1 MLASTHLLFCR
12 LNFFQSEMEAL
23 KAAAVPDGEEQMSSA
38 QVVAK
43 VLTEDSSMSNTFLK
57 NTGLQSGC
65 SSKSASSTE
74 RDLRE
79 QLEADRW
86 AKAALEE
93 QLATL
98 KKKSE
103 VTEENLAKAQRQ
115 LDETTKIAE
124 ETQRCLEQTEK
135 TAQENNIIL
144 HRFLSFNGNSS

>member
-1 MLASTHLLFCR
+1 
-12 LNFFQSEMEAL
+12 MEAL
-23 KAAAVPDGEEQMSSA
+23 KAAVVPDGEEQMSSA

-43 VLTEDSSMSNTFLK
+43 VLTEDSSKSNTFLK
-57 NTGLQSGC
+57 NA
-65 SSKSASSTE
+65 ASSTE

-79 QLEADRW
+79 QLEAERR

-115 LDETTKIAE
+115 LDETTKTAE
-124 ETQRCLEQTEK
+124 ETQRRLEQTEK

-144 HRFLSFNGNSS
+144 RRFLRFNGNSS

>member
-1 MLASTHLLFCR
+1 
-12 LNFFQSEMEAL
+12 MEAL
-23 KAAAVPDGEEQMSSA
+23 KVVVVPDGEEQMSSA

-43 VLTEDSSMSNTFLK
+43 MLTEDSSMSNTFLK
-57 NTGLQSGC
+57 NAGLQSGC

-79 QLEADRW
+79 QLEAERR

-103 VTEENLAKAQRQ
+103 VTEENLAKAQR
-115 LDETTKIAE
+115 
-124 ETQRCLEQTEK
+124 
-135 TAQENNIIL
+135 
-144 HRFLSFNGNSS
+144 

>member
-23 KAAAVPDGEEQMSSA
+23 KAAAVPDGEEPMSSA

-43 VLTEDSSMSNTFLK
+43 VLTEDSSMSNTFL
-57 NTGLQSGC
+57 NNAGLQSGC

-79 QLEADRW
+79 QHEAERR

-103 VTEENLAKAQRQ
+103 VTEENLAKAQR
-115 LDETTKIAE
+115 
-124 ETQRCLEQTEK
+124 
-135 TAQENNIIL
+135 
-144 HRFLSFNGNSS
+144 

>member
-43 VLTEDSSMSNTFLK
+43 VLTEDSSMSNTFMK
-57 NTGLQSGC
+57 NASLQSGC

-79 QLEADRW
+79 QLEAERW

-115 LDETTKIAE
+115 LDETSKTAE
-124 ETQRCLEQTEK
+124 ETQRRLEQTEK

-144 HRFLSFNGNSS
+144 RHFLSFNGNSS

>member
-1 MLASTHLLFCR
+1 MLASTHLIFCH
-12 LNFFQSEMEAL
+12 LNFFQSEVESL

-38 QVVAK
+38 QVAAK
-43 VLTEDSSMSNTFLK
+43 VLTKDSSMSNTFLK
-57 NTGLQSGC
+57 NAGLQSWC

-79 QLEADRW
+79 QLEAERR

-115 LDETTKIAE
+115 LDETTKTAE
-124 ETQRCLEQTEK
+124 ETQRRLEQTEK

-144 HRFLSFNGNSS
+144 RHFLSFNGNSS

>member
-1 MLASTHLLFCR
+1 
-12 LNFFQSEMEAL
+12 MEAL

-38 QVVAK
+38 QFVAK
-43 VLTEDSSMSNTFLK
+43 VLTEDRSMSNTFLK
-57 NTGLQSGC
+57 NAGLQSGC
-65 SSKSASSTE
+65 SSRLVSSTE

-79 QLEADRW
+79 QLEAEQQ

-103 VTEENLAKAQRQ
+103 VTEKNLAKAQRQ
-115 LDETTKIAE
+115 LDETTKTAE
-124 ETQRCLEQTEK
+124 ETQRRLEKIKK

-144 HRFLSFNGNSS
+144 RHFLSFNGNSS

>member
-1 MLASTHLLFCR
+1 MLASTHLLFYR
-12 LNFFQSEMEAL
+12 LNFFQSEMEAMN
-23 KAAAVPDGEEQMSSA
+23 AAAIPDSEEQISSA

-57 NTGLQSGC
+57 NAGLQSGC

-79 QLEADRW
+79 QLEAERR

-103 VTEENLAKAQRQ
+103 VTEENLAKAQR
-115 LDETTKIAE
+115 
-124 ETQRCLEQTEK
+124 
-135 TAQENNIIL
+135 
-144 HRFLSFNGNSS
+144 

>member
-1 MLASTHLLFCR
+1 MYQRQKRKEVEPSTEDEELDVV
-12 LNFFQSEMEAL
+12 EAFKSCHISSKTGL
-23 KAAAVPDGEEQMSSA
+23 TNEVQHAV
-38 QVVAK
+38 
-43 VLTEDSSMSNTFLK
+43 VLTKDSSMSNTFLK
-57 NTGLQSGC
+57 NAGLQSGC

-79 QLEADRW
+79 QLEAERR

-115 LDETTKIAE
+115 LDETTKTAE
-124 ETQRCLEQTEK
+124 E
-135 TAQENNIIL
+135 I
-144 HRFLSFNGNSS
+144 

>member
-23 KAAAVPDGEEQMSSA
+23 KAAAVPDCEEPMSSA

-43 VLTEDSSMSNTFLK
+43 LLTEDSSMSNTFL
-57 NTGLQSGC
+57 NNAGLQSGC

-79 QLEADRW
+79 QHEAERR

-98 KKKSE
+98 KKKSG

-115 LDETTKIAE
+115 LDETTKTAE
-124 ETQRCLEQTEK
+124 ETQRRLEQTEK

-144 HRFLSFNGNSS
+144 RHFLSFNGNSS

>member
-1 MLASTHLLFCR
+1 
-12 LNFFQSEMEAL
+12 MEAL
-23 KAAAVPDGEEQMSSA
+23 KAAAVPDGEEPMSSA

-43 VLTEDSSMSNTFLK
+43 VLTKDSSMPNSFLK
-57 NTGLQSGC
+57 NSGLQSGC

-79 QLEADRW
+79 QLEAERR

-103 VTEENLAKAQRQ
+103 VTEEDLAKAQRQ
-115 LDETTKIAE
+115 LDETTKTAE
-124 ETQRCLEQTEK
+124 E
-135 TAQENNIIL
+135 I
-144 HRFLSFNGNSS
+144 